1 MTEDAQKPYSFSSY
15 NKRDG
20 RSYNSASE
28 IHISIIVNGKSFPI
42 GSCDIHTVERRKYA
56 KRLVLAFFCIPLADY
71 FTYKCNLWC
80 VADPG
85 KVLRC
90 PAITPINPE
99 CEQTFKTI
107 LIFAVGLNITQQF
120 YESTI
125 TNASQRASY
134 FDSILFSCL
143 EPSFNNLTPSAALV
157 MAKATFRLHC
167 F

>member
-1 MTEDAQKPYSFSSY
+1 MQS
-15 NKRDG
+15 
-20 RSYNSASE
+20 
-28 IHISIIVNGKSFPI
+28 
-42 GSCDIHTVERRKYA
+42 
-56 KRLVLAFFCIPLADY
+56 VLFWLFFCIPLADY

-134 FDSILFSCL
+134 FDSIPFSCF
-143 EPSFNNLTPSAALV
+143 EPFFNINSLRSTCNGKVAEAV
-157 MAKATFRLHC
+157 GQQAKTFPYRRQQVTCSERIDRKCLLNIASTIMHAVD
-167 F
+167 FLLFGGG

>member
-1 MTEDAQKPYSFSSY
+1 MENHFRS
-15 NKRDG
+15 G
-20 RSYNSASE
+20 RVIFIQSRGGNMQS
-28 IHISIIVNGKSFPI
+28 
-42 GSCDIHTVERRKYA
+42 
-56 KRLVLAFFCIPLADY
+56 VLFWLFFCIPLADY